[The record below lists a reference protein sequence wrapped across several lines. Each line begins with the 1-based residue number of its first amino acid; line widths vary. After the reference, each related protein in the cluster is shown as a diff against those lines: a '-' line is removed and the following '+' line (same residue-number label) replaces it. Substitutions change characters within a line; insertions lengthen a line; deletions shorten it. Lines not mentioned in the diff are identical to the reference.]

1 VAALEHSI
9 DQVHRQA
16 EAMERDA
23 RQVDER
29 LARLGLPDSWI
40 NRSRGHGEL
49 RNPYSAKFN
58 NLTVRGILEQKDR
71 SLASWLAQREGTT
84 ISGVD
89 YQAQQRAEQQA
100 AAAARMQ
107 EQTEA
112 LRSRNHAVQKQ
123 RERERIYGR
132 MSHGRLV

>member
-1 VAALEHSI
+1 MLEHSI
-9 DQVHRQA
+9 DHIHRQA

-40 NRSRGHGEL
+40 NRARGLGEL

-71 SLASWLAQREGTT
+71 SLAYWLAQREGTT

-112 LRSRNHAVQKQ
+112 LRARNHAVQKQ
-123 RERERIYGR
+123 REHERTYGR

>member
-1 VAALEHSI
+1 MLDHSI
-9 DQVHRQA
+9 DNIHRQA
-16 EAMERDA
+16 EAMEHDA

-40 NRSRGHGEL
+40 NRAHGLGEL
-49 RNPYSAKFN
+49 GNPYGQRFS
-58 NLTVRGILEQKDR
+58 NLTMCGILEQKDR
-71 SLASWLAQREGTT
+71 SLAYWLAQREGTR

-89 YQAQQRAEQQA
+89 CQAQQRAEQQA

-112 LRSRNHAVQKQ
+112 LRARNHSAQKH
-123 RERERIYGR
+123 REWERTYDCW
-132 MSHGRLV
+132 SEGRLI

>member
-1 VAALEHSI
+1 MLESSI
-9 DQVHRQA
+9 DHVHRQA

-40 NRSRGHGEL
+40 NRARGLGEL
-49 RNPYSAKFN
+49 RNPYGQRFS

-71 SLASWLAQREGTT
+71 SLAYWLAQREGTT

-100 AAAARMQ
+100 ASAARLQ

-112 LRSRNHAVQKQ
+112 LRARNQALQKH
-123 RERERIYGR
+123 RERERTFGR
-132 MSHGRLV
+132 WSEGRWV